1 MSDGGRERASL
12 GVGVWRS
19 SQKVNAQRSVVRSI
33 AWLDVAD
40 SQTKCNTDD
49 VWREGKKKSLERE
62 EERPEGGDEV
72 SATQRGRA
80 ERAGGVAIGGTE
92 AGGDRAR
99 AWAASQ
105 HGVAGA
111 EAQRG
116 PLRWMVS
123 SAARATTGPR
133 AALSVAAQQPIWPRA
148 MGASGRAVAGRVEPR
163 TSLRALALERRAGDQ
178 PRDDLPAH
186 LAGSEKWRHAARTSA
201 RCAQELPETL
211 RALRQPRAT
220 GGKKNDWGAASQ
232 CGAAAPDR
240 PLGDRHDDGREPGGE
255 QPLRADPG
263 RAQERLPHA
272 GETPSAHRGRNQ
284 PRVAGP
290 DGASSGADAHHHGG
304 QRDRVP
310 LVWPGG
316 SSQSGQV
323 LLRHPASQLGARDQ
337 REHQR
342 THPAVSAQRS
352 NHGPS
357 HPKPMRL
364 NRRTPQQPTKEKTWL
379 QNTQSMLPSDLAN
392 VALQS

>member
-1 MSDGGRERASL
+1 MTAA
-12 GVGVWRS
+12 
-19 SQKVNAQRSVVRSI
+19 N
-33 AWLDVAD
+33 

-49 VWREGKKKSLERE
+49 VWRERKKKGLERE
-62 EERPEGGDEV
+62 EIRPEDGDEV
-72 SATQRGRA
+72 SATQWGRA
-80 ERAGGVAIGGTE
+80 ERAGDVAVGGAE
-92 AGGDRAR
+92 AGGDCAG
-99 AWAASQ
+99 AWAPSQ
-105 HGVAGA
+105 HDLART
-111 EAQRG
+111 EAQRST
-116 PLRWMVS
+116 LRRMVS
-123 SAARATTGPR
+123 SGARATARPR
-133 AALSVAAQQPIWPRA
+133 AALSVAAQQPVWARA
-148 MGASGRAVAGRVEPR
+148 MGASGRVVEGGVEPR
-163 TSLRALALERRAGDQ
+163 TSLRALARERRAGEQ
-178 PRDDLPAH
+178 PRDHLSAH
-186 LAGSEKWRHAARTSA
+186 RTGSEKWRRAARTSA
-201 RCAQELPETL
+201 RCAQELPE
-211 RALRQPRAT
+211 ALRSLRQSRAT
-220 GGKKNDWGAASQ
+220 GRQANDWGAASQ
-232 CGAAAPDR
+232 GGAAAPDR
-240 PLGDRHDDGREPGGE
+240 ALGNRHDDGREPWRE

-284 PRVAGP
+284 PCLAGP

-316 SSQSGQV
+316 SVESSQV

-357 HPKPMRL
+357 HPKRMRL
-364 NRRTPQQPTKEKTWL
+364 NRRTPQQPTKKKTWL